1 MINHWS
7 DRVTGLEL
15 AAVERTEEL
24 LRFLVD
30 LGDVAV
36 VVSMMRWGMV
46 SGEQAGGGWDP
57 LRRAVLTSS
66 GGR

>member
-1 MINHWS
+1 MPVQRGKVHDQS
-7 DRVTGLEL
+7 LERRVTGLEL

-46 SGEQAGGGWDP
+46 SGEQAGGG
-57 LRRAVLTSS
+57 
-66 GGR
+66 